1 MPNMRRLATFPIGG
15 VTMRG
20 RGMAGAVVSCPPA
33 ILPIFRSPRVNVRAH
48 RALRATSPSP
58 EPVLAVRARWGWRQ
72 SAFRT
77 SKTATGRFGPHPA
90 ARSFLAVLGRFSG
103 LCGRLV
109 CARFGFAA
117 WPRDGGKLDH
127 PLKGKATTPRWGTA
141 EVAHDVGVRPA
152 AFPMTKDSI
161 AKTSST
167 AINCRTR
174 GLEGRHGTLP
184 VTHIFRCSR
193 EGYVL
198 RTCSFERY
206 DGNK

>member
-1 MPNMRRLATFPIGG
+1 MTAERAGLSATTFLILLSDHH
-15 VTMRG
+15 TAW
-20 RGMAGAVVSCPPA
+20 AG
-33 ILPIFRSPRVNVRAH
+33 
-48 RALRATSPSP
+48 
-58 EPVLAVRARWGWRQ
+58 
-72 SAFRT
+72 
-77 SKTATGRFGPHPA
+77 
-90 ARSFLAVLGRFSG
+90 
-103 LCGRLV
+103 
-109 CARFGFAA
+109 
-117 WPRDGGKLDH
+117 PRDPGANS

-152 AFPMTKDSI
+152 ASPMTKDSI

-184 VTHIFRCSR
+184 VAHIFRCSR
-193 EGYVL
+193 EGYVF